1 MADTPPPTST
11 PAPAP
16 APKPAPVEPAP
27 PAHELPPVVHP
38 AHEKLAHQVAFTA
51 HPKLLYAWPLI
62 LVGFVFWW
70 PGRPPEMAAATAKAP
85 ETGIR
90 SAGPGE
96 AALPTAKAP
105 ATTQPVTTSATSG
118 AAAALL
124 AQSSTPSQSALLPAR
139 PLSATGQ
146 AAALP
151 ARPYSQRLEY
161 LGWAY
166 IWIAL
171 IVVLALGIDLG
182 RNQALV
188 LVLFI
193 AFVWVLG
200 VLLRDKYHFTLFG
213 DIYRWFGERHVQYD
227 HNLALCLSIILLFPY
242 LFMLIWARLNDRWR
256 ITHNEFEHYS
266 LGRSVDSLGRG
277 AKAIRSEYPDFF
289 EAVLGLG
296 AGTLIVSNA
305 SGTRELRRIP
315 NVILLPIVRKKLEQI
330 LARTAVTA
338 AQTEDEEDD
347 EQQ

>member
-1 MADTPPPTST
+1 MADIPQ

-16 APKPAPVEPAP
+16 ALNEKPAR
-27 PAHELPPVVHP
+27 PAHALPPSAHP
-38 AHEKLAHQVAFTA
+38 PHGKPVHQVAFTA

-62 LVGFVFWW
+62 LAGFLFWW
-70 PGRPPEMAAATAKAP
+70 PGQAP
-85 ETGIR
+85 ETATPAA
-90 SAGPGE
+90 SPPAAAQPAG
-96 AALPTAKAP
+96 TN
-105 ATTQPVTTSATSG
+105 ATTGQP
-118 AAAALL
+118 AAV
-124 AQSSTPSQSALLPAR
+124 PAR
-139 PLSATGQ
+139 PF
-146 AAALP
+146 
-151 ARPYSQRLEY
+151 SQQLEY

-200 VLLRDKYHFTLFG
+200 LLLRDRYHFTLFG
-213 DIYRWFGERHVQYD
+213 DIYRWFAERNVQYD
-227 HNLALCLSIILLFPY
+227 RNLALSLSILLLIPY

-266 LGRSVDSLGRG
+266 LGRSSDSLGRG
-277 AKAIRSEYPDFF
+277 AKAIRSEFPDFF

-296 AGTLIVSNA
+296 AGTLIVSDA

-315 NVILLPIVRKKLEQI
+315 NVVLLPIVRRKLDRI
-330 LARTAVTA
+330 LERTAVTA
-338 AQTEDEEDD
+338 GQIDDEEDD
-347 EQQ
+347 DQQ